1 MNAEERRVTGDLQT
15 KVEWIQALIPL
26 GLAALAIPEP
36 FGLFKMLF

>member
-1 MNAEERRVTGDLQT
+1 MKAEERQVTGGLKT
-15 KVEWIQALIPL
+15 KVEWIQTLLPL